1 MGPLFGNDIEN
12 VYEIAKENG
21 VCLLLHF
28 KNIKCQLQHY
38 LCQLLTLNIYISAFS
53 VRWFFLWKF
62 KRGIGGRICVPRR
75 NVICY
80 EYVITK
86 IETKWVTTSTMQ
98 NKDNGNSNTNCT
110 FK

>member
-1 MGPLFGNDIEN
+1 MGMDYGKWLCKN

-28 KNIKCQLQHY
+28 KNIKYQLQHY
-38 LCQLLTLNIYISAFS
+38 LYQLLTLNIYISTFS
-53 VRWFFLWKF
+53 VRFFCGNSNEELEVEYVCL
-62 KRGIGGRICVPRR
+62 IE

-80 EYVITK
+80 KYVITK
-86 IETKWVTTSTMQ
+86 IETKWNPTSTMQ
-98 NKDNGNSNTNCT
+98 NKDKGNSNTNCT